1 MNHSMQSGQYA
12 ERRIF
17 MRSKRE
23 RETLIKL
30 GRYLF
35 EDAEVEQ
42 YENLSN
48 LYHFLYDGASL
59 MDDMFHYKKLKNIK

>member
-1 MNHSMQSGQYA
+1 
-12 ERRIF
+12 
-17 MRSKRE
+17 MRSKKE

-35 EDAEVEQ
+35 EEAEVEAH
-42 YENLSN
+42 ENLSN

-59 MDDMFHYKKLKNIK
+59 MDDMFHYKKQKNI